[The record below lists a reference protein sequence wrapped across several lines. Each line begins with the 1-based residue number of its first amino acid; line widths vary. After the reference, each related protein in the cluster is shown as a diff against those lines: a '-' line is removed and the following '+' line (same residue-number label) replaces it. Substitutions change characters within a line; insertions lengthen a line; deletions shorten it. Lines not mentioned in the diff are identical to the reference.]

1 MFILFYHSMNAEQS
15 FDNLPF
21 SGVNQEKPHDKKFKI
36 TIHKPLWKGSKFRV
50 LDFLFTS
57 APFTYHPALSHGKVN
72 TQFIYIT
79 SLFRNGHI
87 SWFSTSRKVC
97 RYPTGKPHEGKAA
110 CQQTWGTV
118 CSFSCPWSTLLHW
131 TTVRQP
137 WKWQEVWDT
146 WWKRIGLKGRTTAVI
161 HLLAKATRALPAGP
175 LARKLASFCSH
186 HLWIGRI

>member
-1 MFILFYHSMNAEQS
+1 MFKLFFHIIENHSMIVSQYHEQCSYYSTIAWMLNSPLTTFPFQGWIKRNLITRISKSQS
-15 FDNLPF
+15 FGEA
-21 SGVNQEKPHDKKFKI
+21 SIKKK
-36 TIHKPLWKGSKFRV
+36 
-50 LDFLFTS
+50 
-57 APFTYHPALSHGKVN
+57 
-72 TQFIYIT
+72 QFIYIT

-118 CSFSCPWSTLLHW
+118 CSFLCPWSTLLHW

-186 HLWIGRI
+186 HL

>member
-1 MFILFYHSMNAEQS
+1 MFILFYHGMNADQS
-15 FDNLPF
+15 FENLPF
-21 SGVNQEKPHDKKFKI
+21 SGVNQEKPHNQNFKI
-36 TIHKPLWKGSKFRV
+36 TILWGGINKK
-50 LDFLFTS
+50 
-57 APFTYHPALSHGKVN
+57 K
-72 TQFIYIT
+72 QFIYIT

-97 RYPTGKPHEGKAA
+97 RYPTGKPHEGKPA

-118 CSFSCPWSTLLHW
+118 CSFLCPWSTLLHW

-186 HLWIGRI
+186 HL